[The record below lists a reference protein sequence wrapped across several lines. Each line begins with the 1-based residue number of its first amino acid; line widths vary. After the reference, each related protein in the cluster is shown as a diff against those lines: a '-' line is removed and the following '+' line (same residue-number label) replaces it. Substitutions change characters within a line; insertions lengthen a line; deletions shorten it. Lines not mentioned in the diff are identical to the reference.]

1 MEGSADYFNHPITF
15 KVAIEGEVNMRVFK
29 VVGNGK
35 SFGGGDFNIHAY
47 SDTGRQL
54 PMSWIPLYPFLQS
67 FPMFTKYPYGVVNFF
82 QECFPEGYTVD
93 GTLEFEGED
102 GGKFTSHQEYTLGG
116 SSIGAKVQLKGEGF
130 KGDSATMTNKYEK
143 LLPAT
148 FKNEVV
154 DDCLKVTC
162 RLEMVRKDGGS
173 DFADMTSLYKPKGIR
188 QMSMPPTHM
197 TKQSVA
203 TLKDTSEKR
212 DHIVQR
218 VNAVYHQE

>member
-1 MEGSADYFNHPITF
+1 
-15 KVAIEGEVNMRVFK
+15 
-29 VVGNGK
+29 
-35 SFGGGDFNIHAY
+35 
-47 SDTGRQL
+47 
-54 PMSWIPLYPFLQS
+54 
-67 FPMFTKYPYGVVNFF
+67 MFTKYPYGVVNFF

-93 GTLEFEGED
+93 GILEFEGED

-162 RLEMVRKDGGS
+162 RLVS
-173 DFADMTSLYKPKGIR
+173 TY
-188 QMSMPPTHM
+188 Q
-197 TKQSVA
+197 
-203 TLKDTSEKR
+203 
-212 DHIVQR
+212 
-218 VNAVYHQE
+218 Y